1 MLNYKHL
8 HYFASVARE
17 GGIIRAAERLCLAP
31 QTLSGQISQFEER
44 IGVALFKRTGR
55 RMELTSAGKLA
66 LSYAE
71 EIFQTGAEL
80 EDMLRHGGEE
90 RFVTFRVGIA
100 DVVPKFVAHRL
111 LAPVLALPEAVR
123 LVCQEDRLER
133 LLAEMAIHRL
143 DMVLSD
149 RPMPPGTEIKG
160 YSHPLGESAVAFM
173 ASLALAG
180 RLKGRFPAS
189 LEGEPLLL
197 PGKDSALHV
206 ALPRWLDRQ
215 GIRMRIVGEFD
226 DSALMKAFGE
236 GGAGVFPVAAAS
248 LPDIVAHYKVEQ
260 IGATEEI
267 RERFFL
273 ISPERRLTHPAAR
286 AVSEHARAGL
296 FAGGGPSGDAKI
308 PGGLLGP
315 TA

>member
-1 MLNYKHL
+1 MLNFKHL
-8 HYFASVARE
+8 HYFLSVARE
-17 GGIIRAAERLCLAP
+17 GGVIRAAERLHLAP

-44 IGVALFKRTGR
+44 LGVALFDRAGR
-55 RMELTSAGKLA
+55 RMELTPAGKLA

-80 EDMLRHGGEE
+80 EDILRQGGEA

-133 LLAEMAIHRL
+133 LLAEMAIHHV

-173 ASLALAG
+173 ASPSLAG
-180 RLKGRFPAS
+180 RLKGRFPAC
-189 LEGEPLLL
+189 LEGQPLLL
-197 PGKDSALHV
+197 PGKDSALHG

-215 GIRMRIVGEFD
+215 GVRMRIVGEFD

-236 GGAGVFPVAAAS
+236 GGAGIFPAAATS
-248 LPDIVAHYKVEQ
+248 LPDVVAHYKVEQ
-260 IGATEEI
+260 IGVTDDI

-273 ISPERRLTHPAAR
+273 ISAERRLTHPAAR
-286 AVSEHARAGL
+286 AVSENAHAGL
-296 FAGGGPSGDAKI
+296 FDKAG
-308 PGGLLGP
+308 
-315 TA
+315 

>member
-8 HYFASVARE
+8 HYFVSVARE
-17 GGIIRAAERLCLAP
+17 GGIIRAAERLHLAP
-31 QTLSGQISQFEER
+31 QTLSGQVSQFEER
-44 IGVALFKRTGR
+44 LGVALFNRTGR
-55 RMELTSAGKLA
+55 RMELTPAGKLA

-80 EDMLRHGGEE
+80 EDILRHGGEE

-111 LAPVLALPEAVR
+111 LAPVLELPEAVR

-160 YSHPLGESAVAFM
+160 YSHPLGESAIAFM
-173 ASLALAG
+173 ASPELAG
-180 RLKGRFPAS
+180 RLAGAFPAN
-189 LEGEPLLL
+189 LEGQPLLL
-197 PGKDSALHV
+197 PGKDSALHG

-215 GIRMRIVGEFD
+215 GVRMRIVGEFD

-236 GGAGVFPVAAAS
+236 GGAGVFPAATTS
-248 LPDIVAHYKVEQ
+248 LPDVLSHYRVEQ
-260 IGATEEI
+260 IGATEDV

-286 AVSEHARAGL
+286 TVSEHARAGL
-296 FAGGGPSGDAKI
+296 FAGAG
-308 PGGLLGP
+308 
-315 TA
+315 

>member
-8 HYFASVARE
+8 HYFVSVARE
-17 GGIIRAAERLCLAP
+17 GGIIRASERLHLAP

-44 IGVALFKRTGR
+44 IGVALFNRTGR
-55 RMELTSAGKLA
+55 RMELTPAGKLA

-100 DVVPKFVAHRL
+100 DVVPKFVAYRL
-111 LAPVLALPEAVR
+111 LAPVLELPESVR

-143 DMVLSD
+143 DMVLAD

-160 YSHPLGESAVAFM
+160 YSHPLGESGVAFM
-173 ASLALAG
+173 ASPALAG
-180 RLKGRFPAS
+180 KLKDRFPAS
-189 LEGEPLLL
+189 LEGESLLL
-197 PGKDSALHV
+197 PGKDSALHG

-215 GIRMRIVGEFD
+215 GVRMQIVGEFD
-226 DSALMKAFGE
+226 DSALMTAFGQA
-236 GGAGVFPVAAAS
+236 GVGVFPVPSIIEEEIVAAYGVQVLGRCPEARTEYFAISAERRVSHPCVLAIAAS
-248 LPDIVAHYKVEQ
+248 
-260 IGATEEI
+260 
-267 RERFFL
+267 
-273 ISPERRLTHPAAR
+273 AR
-286 AVSEHARAGL
+286 ARFVEAA
-296 FAGGGPSGDAKI
+296 PD
-308 PGGLLGP
+308 
-315 TA
+315 